1 MASTAEIK
9 SQIQGAIEQ
18 VQEAMGA
25 LGGAQTLTD
34 DAIGAGTAA
43 TRDTGSAMPGEALS
57 QWQQAKEKLE
67 EALTLYQ
74 GGADTFEQYAN
85 SI

>member
-25 LGGAQTLTD
+25 IGRAQSQAD
-34 DAIGAGTAA
+34 GAIGAGSAA
-43 TRDTGSAMPGEALS
+43 TQDTGSSLPGEALS

-67 EALTLYQ
+67 EALTLFQ
-74 GGADTFEQYAN
+74 GGSDTFEQYAD

>member
-18 VQEAMGA
+18 VHEAMGA
-25 LGGAQTLTD
+25 VGGAQSQTEA
-34 DAIGAGTAA
+34 AIGTGTAA
-43 TRDTGSAMPGEALS
+43 TQDTGSPLPGEALS

-67 EALTLYQ
+67 EALTLCQ

>member
-25 LGGAQTLTD
+25 IGGAQSQTD
-34 DAIGAGTAA
+34 NAIAAGTAA
-43 TRDTGSAMPGEALS
+43 TQDTGSAMPGEALG

-74 GGADTFEQYAN
+74 GGSDTFEQYAN

>member
-1 MASTAEIK
+1 VASTAEIK

-25 LGGAQTLTD
+25 IGGAQSQAD
-34 DAIGAGTAA
+34 AAIGAGTAA
-43 TRDTGSAMPGEALS
+43 TQDTGSPLPGEALA
-57 QWQQAKEKLE
+57 QWQQAKEQLE
-67 EALTLYQ
+67 EALTLFQ
-74 GGADTFEQYAN
+74 GGADTFEQYAD

>member
-25 LGGAQTLTD
+25 IGGAQSQTD
-34 DAIGAGTAA
+34 NAIAAGTSA
-43 TRDTGSAMPGEALS
+43 TQDTGSAMPGEALG

-67 EALTLYQ
+67 EAITLYQ
-74 GGADTFEQYAN
+74 GGSDTFEQYAN

>member
-25 LGGAQTLTD
+25 IGGAQSRTD
-34 DAIGAGTAA
+34 EAISAGTAA
-43 TRDTGSAMPGEALS
+43 TVDTGSSMPGEALS

-67 EALTLYQ
+67 EALALYQ
-74 GGADTFEQYAN
+74 GGSDTFEQYAN

>member
-25 LGGAQTLTD
+25 VGSAQSQAD
-34 DAIGAGTAA
+34 AAIGAGTGA
-43 TRDTGSAMPGEALS
+43 TQDTGSSLPGEALA

-67 EALTLYQ
+67 EAVTLFQ

-85 SI
+85 GI

>member
-25 LGGAQTLTD
+25 IGGAQSQAD
-34 DAIGAGTAA
+34 AAIGSGTSA
-43 TRDTGSAMPGEALS
+43 TQDTGSSLPGEALS
-57 QWQQAKEKLE
+57 QWQQAKEQLE
-67 EALTLYQ
+67 EALTLFQ
-74 GGADTFEQYAN
+74 GGSDTFEQYAN

>member
-25 LGGAQTLTD
+25 IGGAQSQAD
-34 DAIGAGTAA
+34 GAIGAGTAA
-43 TRDTGSAMPGEALS
+43 TQDTGSPLPGEALS
-57 QWQQAKEKLE
+57 QWQQAKDRLE
-67 EALTLYQ
+67 EALTFFQ
-74 GGADTFEQYAN
+74 GGSDTFEEYAN